1 MVSLFRH
8 NSFNNHKRKQI
19 GLLLRRSDLHPFL
32 WSYVIFTIWQI
43 SGNAPK
49 VINKSINLV
58 TCCTKTNVVW
68 ETYQLNCLFSPVH
81 ILLWNFNMLNY
92 NLHCISCCT
101 WYIVSRLGH
110 LQALVSFSKRVS
122 ATQNL
127 SDIIFIWHLMVT
139 LILTTFVS
147 IIETEYFPWIFS
159 WN

>member
-19 GLLLRRSDLHPFL
+19 GLLLGRSDLHPFV

-58 TCCTKTNVVW
+58 TCCTKTNAVW
-68 ETYQLNCLFSPVH
+68 ETYQLNCLLSPVP
-81 ILLWNFNMLNY
+81 IFLWTFNMLNY

-110 LQALVSFSKRVS
+110 LQALVTFSKRVS
-122 ATQNL
+122 ATQKL
-127 SDIIFIWHLMVT
+127 SDIIFISHLMVT

>member
-19 GLLLRRSDLHPFL
+19 GLLLGRSDLHPFL
-32 WSYVIFTIWQI
+32 WSYVISTIWQI